1 MFAEA
6 YAMGTAPGGPGQGP
20 SGLGMFFPLIIIIF
34 IFYILIWLPQKKER
48 RQKEEMR
55 ANLKKGD
62 KVITGGGIHGIVT
75 NVKEDT
81 VTIKV
86 ADNVKMEFSKS
97 VISQVIKKTS

>member
-6 YAMGTAPGGPGQGP
+6 YAMGTAPGSPGQGP
-20 SGLGMFFPLIIIIF
+20 SGLGMFFPLIIIFF

-48 RQKEEMR
+48 RQKKEMR
-55 ANLKKGD
+55 ASLKKGD
-62 KVITGGGIHGIVT
+62 KVITAGGIHGIVA

-86 ADNVKMEFSKS
+86 ADNVRMDFSKS
-97 VISQVIKKTS
+97 VISQVVKTS

>member
-20 SGLGMFFPLIIIIF
+20 SSLGMFFPLIIIMV

-62 KVITGGGIHGIVT
+62 KVITGGGIHGIVA

-86 ADNVKMEFSKS
+86 ADNVRMEFSKS
-97 VISQVIKKTS
+97 VISQVIKTS